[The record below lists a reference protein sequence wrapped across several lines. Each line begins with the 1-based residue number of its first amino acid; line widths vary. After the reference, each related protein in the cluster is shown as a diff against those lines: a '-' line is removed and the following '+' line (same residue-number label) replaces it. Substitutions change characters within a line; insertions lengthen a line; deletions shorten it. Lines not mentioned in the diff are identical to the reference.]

1 MSKMSE
7 YKQLEEM
14 LQKAIDGYDKI
25 IATSADSSTIK
36 RIAKE
41 LLDKIIHNK

>member
-7 YKQLEEM
+7 YNQLKEM

-25 IATSADSSTIK
+25 ITTSADSSTIK

-41 LLDKIIHNK
+41 HLDKIIHNK

>member
-1 MSKMSE
+1 MSKQ

-25 IATSADSSTIK
+25 ITTSADSGTIK
-36 RIAKE
+36 RIAQE
-41 LLDKIIHNK
+41 HLDKIIKNK